1 MVLGISEDF
10 SSDVVFD
17 AELTSIPQS
26 GIFVNTGV
34 HPSVNVKNLLEFL
47 PNLGFTFSTWS
58 AATTYGKFLETRGKK
73 DIVFYNSKIYQS
85 ISSANINNL
94 PTESN
99 SEYWL
104 ETNMESLRLKMFMEK
119 VKDRVYSDLSL
130 TKQLINNQYIYDNG
144 ASKTK
149 KTVPNDYF
157 GWVLEPK
164 GSDYVN
170 IKVNQMSIE
179 KDGTTP
185 VNVYVINQKEL
196 IKTITLT
203 PNNGKLVFEDVD
215 VTFSGKG
222 SFKLVLEATETYV
235 GQATIDPFKY
245 DGFTAYTT
253 LGDGDAPETAN
264 YTYNTFGQ
272 GVGLNLTVYL
282 DSKGYIDNNLSYIAN
297 YIRTTFELMA
307 FEMFLYNSNA
317 RSNRTERMVLDTAL
331 LMAETKDMKNETIIR
346 RYHRER
352 KKAMQVIE
360 KTFDTQLSNGESY
373 EISIGTL

>member
-58 AATTYGKFLETRGKK
+58 AATTYGKFLDTRNKK
-73 DIVFYNSKIYQS
+73 DIVFHNSKIYQS
-85 ISSANINNL
+85 IQEANTNNS
-94 PTESN
+94 PTEAS
-99 SEYWL
+99 SEFWL
-104 ETNMESLRLKMFMEK
+104 ETNMESLRLKMFIEK

-253 LGDGDAPETAN
+253 LGDGAAPQTAN

-317 RSNRTERMVLDTAL
+317 RSNRTERIVLDTAL